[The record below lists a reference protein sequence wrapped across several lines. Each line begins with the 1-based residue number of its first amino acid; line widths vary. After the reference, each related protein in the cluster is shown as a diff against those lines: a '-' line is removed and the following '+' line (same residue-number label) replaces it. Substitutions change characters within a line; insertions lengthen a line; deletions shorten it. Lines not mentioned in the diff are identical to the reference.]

1 MAPFCLNSEQSRYS
15 IVRKKLDKLG
25 FDSPLTIDSL
35 QLVEK
40 LLEDLVTTTDS
51 LRRYKNLYKNT
62 IEKCKLYEQG
72 VEPYMKENSKLVKSC
87 NELHKKVLSLQD
99 NLEDERRTHQRK
111 LDNLQAEVDR
121 FKIMERQYGKC
132 IKELENECAEKTI
145 KLHRGV
151 QPRAR
156 PAFRPAGSSK
166 GEFPPLRS
174 KSAKDSARSSKHTES
189 QSEFERMY
197 FEPPNNILNTVET
210 QASNLSHELQK
221 IRGKLEELKLENGSV
236 KDKLKRRDQEIER
249 LQNMLEGGMPI
260 KRVVQD
266 SCPES
271 DKFLEVKLKESEDQK
286 HEAMKNAVRL
296 VQKCD
301 RLTTEMK
308 DIDKLACELR
318 DEKIALEERLAQCEE
333 NYMRC
338 CNENHDLKA
347 QMMQSNL
354 TKGCKCSGQDQNAR
368 DKSLLQEKLDSVS
381 KELNEMK
388 SREKTLLVEIK
399 KLSDQLQA
407 GAKHSSAISRKAS
420 SRSGSRHRDVNDS
433 RETAAKT
440 LANNLPTADS
450 IQREAEIE
458 RLVAEK
464 EKLEK
469 RCKLLADEMSAMSDN
484 GVLNLVQQIS
494 LKDKELIA
502 IQQENSN
509 LMRENSS
516 LQTQLKFAKES
527 NPSTDLRSLL
537 TQIEKDKAAA
547 KAELHSALAERD
559 ALKDQLKFVSGKLSE
574 RQSAAYSTD
583 TDRVN
588 QLESERRELLQQKGS
603 NQTHI
608 TNLEQQVRSLE
619 SELTKQRTQYLQL
632 KNLHEQ
638 TEANLAVCQ
647 GELSQMRR
655 DTAMSQGRLSE
666 LKTLQAE
673 VVALREERSRMWTEL
688 NRNSGDK
695 DAFKLQ
701 LDEKSERIALLQ
713 KEINAK
719 ESWIAKLEK
728 NLTEL
733 KEVLQ
738 GKGAPNKNIRVT
750 TKVKTSVK
758 SRSCTTPPSS
768 RSSKSK
774 PFPPKRWIRNAAV
787 VHSPPSRVTQDSDL
801 AHKQDARGLQREVE
815 RLRKELEQAA
825 KVKQA
830 SEIEIKRL
838 QDDLSASLKDCKISK
853 RDLDIAQ
860 RDVEDLKQRLQNYV
874 SEVQRIE
881 NLLSNK
887 EEERNALLEQFHS
900 LSQEAI
906 ELETHN
912 TSLKSEA
919 HQVKHSLEVTTGQ
932 VSHLEDQL
940 SASKEL
946 IFGYES
952 QVVNLTRLVKNLEVE
967 LRTVKEQSESFEKD
981 LNAVHELCM
990 KLDSQKESLED
1001 DLKLSNKRSL
1011 ELEANCAKLKS
1022 ELETLNLQLQRE
1034 LASKGAI
1041 ESVLEENREESMKQR
1056 LTNVEMAQEL
1066 DKIRSEVT
1074 KMRQTQDRD
1083 DVSRYTRVAAEKSQ
1097 EVDALRREL
1106 TKEKFEKA
1114 RLQEESHS
1122 SRQIH
1127 QRSTSPPSSVH
1138 SLKSL
1143 SPAETS
1149 D

>member
-738 GKGAPNKNIRVT
+738 
-750 TKVKTSVK
+750 
-758 SRSCTTPPSS
+758 
-768 RSSKSK
+768 
-774 PFPPKRWIRNAAV
+774 
-787 VHSPPSRVTQDSDL
+787 VTQDSDL